1 MSSARILTSKLQP
14 SVRVSFWVLP
24 SLIRH
29 AFLFN
34 GECKA
39 YGSAQFSQLEILHR
53 ETGDVF
59 TVAGGTSFRVAVTLE
74 ALVLYVQWVYVAVD
88 NIIVTYQLYLSIT
101 YPLRVLYLG
110 KFLQLF
116 GLPLIGFIITASR
129 AKLVFSL

>member
-1 MSSARILTSKLQP
+1 VRPLPADNVISAHINVKIATFCKGFIL
-14 SVRVSFWVLP
+14 VLP
-24 SLIRH
+24 SLSGP

-88 NIIVTYQLYLSIT
+88 HIIVTYQLYLSIT

-110 KFLQLF
+110 KLL
-116 GLPLIGFIITASR
+116 
-129 AKLVFSL
+129 